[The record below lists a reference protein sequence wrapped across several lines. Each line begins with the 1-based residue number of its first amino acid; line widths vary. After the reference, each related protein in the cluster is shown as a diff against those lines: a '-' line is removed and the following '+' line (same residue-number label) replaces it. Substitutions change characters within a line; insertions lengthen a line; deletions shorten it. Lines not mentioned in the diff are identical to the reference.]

1 MIHGCEYVEK
11 EEKRKPKRKK
21 REGNENVRGRPR

>member
-1 MIHGCEYVEK
+1 MDVNMW
-11 EEKRKPKRKK
+11 KRKKKENLKEKK